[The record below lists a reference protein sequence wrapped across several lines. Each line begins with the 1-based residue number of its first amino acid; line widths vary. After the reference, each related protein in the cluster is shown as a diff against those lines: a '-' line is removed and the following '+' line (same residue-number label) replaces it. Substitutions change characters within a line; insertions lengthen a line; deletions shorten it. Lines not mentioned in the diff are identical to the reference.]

1 MLRIRLSKNTK
12 VKFEAGELRE
22 SRQDHEKLECPEL
35 TVVGESKESNRMK
48 VQERAQEASS
58 KIDAEEQT

>member
-1 MLRIRLSKNTK
+1 M
-12 VKFEAGELRE
+12 KFEADELRE

-48 VQERAQEASS
+48 VQKRAQEASS